1 MNYNEKFLY
10 FNEDVNAVDSTG
22 DGAMYKASTFL
33 GADTTGAAE
42 VTLSFASR
50 NGAATDDIVAVTQTT
65 SDVKLLMR
73 QLSAVLSRKRS
84 GFFTQSD
91 NIASDGVRPA
101 KSLSIPVG
109 DAAESFITGVS
120 GIVIT
125 TQA

>member
-10 FNEDVNAVDSTG
+10 FNEDVDAVDSTG
-22 DGAMYKASTFL
+22 DGACYKASSFL

-50 NGAATDDIVAVTQTT
+50 NGAATDDTVAITQSTT
-65 SDVKLLMR
+65 NVKLLMQ
-73 QLSAVLSRKRS
+73 QLASVLSRQRS

-91 NIASDGVRPA
+91 NVASDGISPA
-101 KSLSIPVG
+101 IG
-109 DAAESFITGVS
+109 DAQESFITGVS

-125 TQA
+125 TAA

>member
-10 FNEDVNAVDSTG
+10 FNEDVNAVDSSG
-22 DGAMYKASTFL
+22 DGAMYTASSFL
-33 GADTTGAAE
+33 GADTTGGGE

-50 NGAATDDIVAVTQTT
+50 NGAATDDVVAITQTT
-65 SDVKLLMR
+65 SDIKALMQ
-73 QLSAVLSRKRS
+73 QLSSVLTRQKS

-91 NIASDGVRPA
+91 NVLTDGINGA
-101 KSLSIPVG
+101 TG
-109 DAAESFITGVS
+109 DAGESFITGVS